1 VIDEDRNRGDFDG
14 KSCGYFVPR
23 TVLGTTESVD
33 ADVLMG
39 VFVVLVNARRVR
51 EDNGRGD
58 VLLVI

>member
-1 VIDEDRNRGDFDG
+1 VIDEDCDGGDFDG
-14 KSCGYFVPR
+14 KSGCYFVPR
-23 TVLGTTESVD
+23 AVLGTTEGVN

-51 EDNGRGD
+51 EDDGRGD